1 MGYELVKLD
10 ENDEPFE
17 VREAVDDNYFR
28 LNTKMIG
35 RASYLALWGA
45 GIISGE
51 EMIKYTTEANA
62 LNEETV
68 SASELLS
75 VHGVKTE
82 LKVSWLEPFTNNN
95 KKTIKRRLCMLF
107 ADTLSNALDMIKDS
121 PIQPDYELTEMVD
134 FVEFLRSCEHG
145 VWLE

>member
-28 LNTKMIG
+28 LNTELIG

-45 GIISGE
+45 GTISGE
-51 EMIKYTTEANA
+51 EMIKYTTEATA
-62 LNEETV
+62 LDGETV

-75 VHGVKTE
+75 VHGIKTE
-82 LKVSWLEPFTNNN
+82 LKVEWLEPFTNNN
-95 KKTIKRRLCMLF
+95 KKTVGRNLCVMF
-107 ADTLSNALDMIKDS
+107 ANTLNDALTMIEDS
-121 PIQPDYELTEMVD
+121 PIQPDYELKEMVD
-134 FVEFLRSCEHG
+134 FVEFLQSCQHG

>member
-62 LNEETV
+62 LNGETV

-82 LKVSWLEPFTNNN
+82 LKIEWLEPFTNNN
-95 KKTIKRRLCMLF
+95 EKRIKRRLCVLF
-107 ADTLSNALDMIKDS
+107 ADTLNHALDMIKDS
-121 PIQPDYELTEMVD
+121 PIQPDYELKEMVD
-134 FVEFLRSCEHG
+134 FVEFLRSCQHG

>member
-1 MGYELVKLD
+1 MGYELVKLA
-10 ENDEPFE
+10 ENDERFE

-28 LNTKMIG
+28 LNTELMG

-51 EMIKYTTEANA
+51 EMIKYTTEATA
-62 LNEETV
+62 LDGKTV

-75 VHGVKTE
+75 VHGIKTE
-82 LKVSWLEPFTNNN
+82 LKVEWLEPFTNNN
-95 KKTIKRRLCMLF
+95 KKRIKRRLCVLF
-107 ADTLSNALDMIKDS
+107 ANTLNDALTMIEDS
-121 PIQPDYELTEMVD
+121 PIQPDYELKEMVD
-134 FVEFLRSCEHG
+134 FVEFLQSCQHG

>member
-10 ENDEPFE
+10 ENDKPFR

-28 LNTKMIG
+28 LNTELMG

-51 EMIKYTTEANA
+51 EMIKYTTEATA
-62 LNEETV
+62 LDGEAV

-75 VHGVKTE
+75 VHGIKTE
-82 LKVSWLEPFTNNN
+82 LKVEWLEPFTNNN
-95 KKTIKRRLCMLF
+95 KKTVGRNLCVMF
-107 ADTLSNALDMIKDS
+107 ANTLNDALDMIKDS
-121 PIQPDYELTEMVD
+121 PIQPDYELKEMID
-134 FVEFLRSCEHG
+134 FVEFLQSCQYG

>member
-10 ENDEPFE
+10 ENDERFE

-28 LNTKMIG
+28 LNTELIG

-51 EMIKYTTEANA
+51 EMIKYTTEATA
-62 LNEETV
+62 LDGETV

-75 VHGVKTE
+75 VHGIKTE
-82 LKVSWLEPFTNNN
+82 LKVEWLEPFTNNN
-95 KKTIKRRLCMLF
+95 KKTVGRNLCVMF
-107 ADTLSNALDMIKDS
+107 ANTLNDALTMIEDS
-121 PIQPDYELTEMVD
+121 PIQPDYELKEMVD
-134 FVEFLRSCEHG
+134 FVDFLQSCQHG

>member
-10 ENDEPFE
+10 ENDERFE

-28 LNTKMIG
+28 LNTELMG
-35 RASYLALWGA
+35 RARYLALWGT

-51 EMIKYTTEANA
+51 EMIKYTTEATA
-62 LNEETV
+62 LDGETV

-75 VHGVKTE
+75 VHGIKTE
-82 LKVSWLEPFTNNN
+82 LKIEWLEPFTNNN
-95 KKTIKRRLCMLF
+95 KKRIKRRLCVLF
-107 ADTLSNALDMIKDS
+107 ANTLNDALTMIEDS
-121 PIQPDYELTEMVD
+121 PIQPDYELKEMVD
-134 FVEFLRSCEHG
+134 FVEFLQSCQHG